1 MYNSIKEMVMQVN
14 YELNTKINK
23 ILNDKKL
30 SFEKA
35 YIKDLDNILEL
46 YLERMKWFKEK
57 EIKQWSKYLE
67 HHPKEEFIDMINNS
81 NYFILKENNE
91 IIAGFELST
100 DSKYWKDEKAQAY
113 YIYKLVIKVGYKNI
127 GELIFE
133 ICKDISKNNNMNYL
147 RLDCLKNNDKLNQIY
162 NNHGFKF
169 IKNGYEDYYSYS
181 LRELKI
187 DE

>member
-1 MYNSIKEMVMQVN
+1 MN
-14 YELNTKINK
+14 YELSEKTNEILSNK
-23 ILNDKKL
+23 GL

-35 YIKDLDNILEL
+35 CINDLDNILKL
-46 YLERMKWFKEK
+46 YQERMKWFKEK

-67 HHPKEEFIDMINNS
+67 HHPKDEFIDVINNS

-91 IIAGFELST
+91 IIAEFELST
-100 DSKYWKDEKAQAY
+100 DSKYWKDEKTQSY

-133 ICKDISKNNNMNYL
+133 ICKNIAKNNNIVYL

>member
-1 MYNSIKEMVMQVN
+1 MDYKLSE
-14 YELNTKINK
+14 KIGQ
-23 ILNDKKL
+23 ILNGKAL
-30 SFEKA
+30 FFERA
-35 YIKDLDNILEL
+35 CIDDLENILYL
-46 YLERMKWFKEK
+46 YRERMQWFKEK

-67 HHPKEEFIDMINNS
+67 HHPKEEFIDVINNS
-81 NYFILKENNE
+81 NYFILKKNNE

-100 DSKYWKDEKAQAY
+100 DSKYWKDEKTKAY

-133 ICKDISKNNNMNYL
+133 ICKNVAKNNNMNYL
-147 RLDCLKNNDKLNQIY
+147 RLDCLKNNPILNEIY

>member
-1 MYNSIKEMVMQVN
+1 MN
-14 YELNTKINK
+14 YKLSEKTNQ
-23 ILNDKKL
+23 ILNDKSL
-30 SFEKA
+30 SFKKA
-35 YIKDLDNILEL
+35 SIDDLENILDL
-46 YLERMKWFKEK
+46 YQERMKWFKEK

-67 HHPKEEFIDMINNS
+67 HHPKEEFIDVINNS
-81 NYFILKENNE
+81 NYFILKENNN

-100 DSKYWKDEKAQAY
+100 DSKYWKDEITKAY

-133 ICKDISKNNNMNYL
+133 ICKDITKNNNMSYL
-147 RLDCLKNNDKLNQIY
+147 RLDCLKNNNKLNQIY
-162 NNHGFKF
+162 NNHGFKL

>member
-1 MYNSIKEMVMQVN
+1 MN
-14 YELNTKINK
+14 YELSEKTNE
-23 ILNDKKL
+23 ILNNKGL

-35 YIKDLDNILEL
+35 CINDLDNILKL
-46 YLERMKWFKEK
+46 YQERMKWFKEK

-67 HHPKEEFIDMINNS
+67 HHPKDEFIDVINNS
-81 NYFILKENNE
+81 NYFILKKKNE

-100 DSKYWKDEKAQAY
+100 DSKYWKDEKTKAY
-113 YIYKLVIKVGYKNI
+113 YVYKLVIKVGYKNI

-133 ICKDISKNNNMNYL
+133 ICKDITKNNNMDYL
-147 RLDCLKNNDKLNQIY
+147 RLDCLKNNDKLNKIY

-169 IKNGYEDYYSYS
+169 IKNEYEDYYSYS

>member
-1 MYNSIKEMVMQVN
+1 MN
-14 YELNTKINK
+14 YKLNEKTERRLNNK
-23 ILNDKKL
+23 NL

-35 YIKDLDNILEL
+35 CVDDLNSILEQ
-46 YLERMKWFKEK
+46 YIERIDWFKEK

-67 HHPKEEFIDMINNS
+67 HHSKEEFVDTINNS
-81 NYFILKENNE
+81 NYFILKENDK

-100 DSKYWKDEKAQAY
+100 DSKYWNDLKTKAY

-133 ICKDISKNNNMNYL
+133 ICKDICKNNNISYL

-162 NNHGFKF
+162 NDHGFKLT
-169 IKNGYEDYYSYS
+169 KNGYEDYYSYS

-187 DE
+187 NE

>member
-1 MYNSIKEMVMQVN
+1 MNYKLSAKTGQILHAKE
-14 YELNTKINK
+14 
-23 ILNDKKL
+23 L
-30 SFEKA
+30 SFERA
-35 YIKDLDNILEL
+35 CIDDLDNILRL
-46 YLERMKWFKEK
+46 YAERVKWFKEK
-57 EIKQWSKYLE
+57 QIKQWSKYLE
-67 HHPKEEFIDMINNS
+67 RHPKEEFIDLINNS
-81 NYFILKENNE
+81 NYFILKKDNE

-100 DSKYWKDEKAQAY
+100 NSKYWRDEKTKAY

-133 ICKDISKNNNMNYL
+133 ICENVAKNNNMNYL
-147 RLDCLKNNDKLNQIY
+147 RLNCLKNNEKLNEIY

-169 IKNGYEDYYSYS
+169 IKNGYEDYYSYF

>member
-1 MYNSIKEMVMQVN
+1 MN
-14 YELNTKINK
+14 YELSEIINET
-23 ILNDKKL
+23 LRDKEL

-35 YIKDLDNILEL
+35 CINDLDNILEL
-46 YLERMKWFKEK
+46 YKERMKWFKEK

-67 HHPKEEFIDMINNS
+67 HHPKDEFIDVINNS

-100 DSKYWKDEKAQAY
+100 DSKYWNDEKAKAY
-113 YIYKLVIKVGYKNI
+113 YIYKLVTKVGYKNI
-127 GELIFE
+127 GELVFE
-133 ICKDISKNNNMNYL
+133 ICKDITKNNNMGYL

-162 NNHGFKF
+162 NNHGFKL
-169 IKNGYEDYYSYS
+169 IKNGYEDYYRYS

>member
-1 MYNSIKEMVMQVN
+1 MVIQVN
-14 YELNTKINK
+14 YELNAKINK

-35 YIKDLDNILEL
+35 NINDLEGILKL
-46 YLERMKWFKEK
+46 YVERMQWFKDK
-57 EIKQWSKYLE
+57 EIKQWGKYLE
-67 HHPKEEFIDMINNS
+67 HHPKEEFIDVINNS
-81 NYFILKENNE
+81 NYFVLKENGK

-100 DSKYWKDEKAQAY
+100 DSKYWKDEKTQAY
-113 YIYKLVIKVGYKNI
+113 YIYKLVIKVNYKNI

-133 ICKDISKNNNMNYL
+133 ICKTIARTNHKNYL

-162 NNHGFKF
+162 NNHGFKL

-181 LRELKI
+181 LRECVV